1 MPNSPALPELCMPAE
16 GEDGIGMQGRCNF
29 FWGGWHGGSVR
40 QGGRLDGG
48 KALGELGI

>member
-29 FWGGWHGGSVR
+29 FWRVAWEAVYIR
-40 QGGRLDGG
+40 GGRLDGG